1 MKSIRDASTVP
12 KPNYKILQVNDH
24 LISLRC
30 TYLGNLILSA
40 EGSTIFSNL
49 SYMHNFVVFYR
60 VDKITELLRT
70 IDVYETLSLSRLDG
84 IDTFNSRFNLLVT
97 TIKKKPYEILDQR
110 KMDFDIDYDEF
121 KRQLTD
127 LNVSHTVECIDDVI
141 VLLWLQ
147 IQLQAFMDTTFESVT
162 SVQRALYLLERFE
175 R

>member
-1 MKSIRDASTVP
+1 M
-12 KPNYKILQVNDH
+12 
-24 LISLRC
+24 
-30 TYLGNLILSA
+30 GNLILSA

-141 VLLWLQ
+141 MLLWLQ
-147 IQLQAFMDTTFESVT
+147 IQLQAFMDSTFESVT